1 MKTRILLATSLGALL
16 TLVPGTADAKG
27 AQDATVTGPG
37 LEQPLRLGT
46 QAAASELAQKA
57 GLYEGLFGS
66 TTVTLATSAPAGD
79 LGPRYVAEYRLAAGP
94 DGSVEVRQELYP
106 FADGGAVTYTPP
118 GQRPFESKP
127 SAGGWFRSGAALTDL
142 LVAAG
147 VPAPVGAVIS
157 APRFAG

>member
-1 MKTRILLATSLGALL
+1 MKIRTLLASSLGALL

-46 QAAASELAQKA
+46 QAAAGELAQKA

-66 TTVTLATSAPAGD
+66 TTVALAASAPAGD
-79 LGPRYVAEYRLAAGP
+79 LGPRYVAEYRLSAGP

-106 FADGGAVTYTPP
+106 FAPGGAVTHTPP
-118 GQRPFESKP
+118 GQQPIESESSP
-127 SAGGWFRSGAALTDL
+127 GGWFPAGAALTDL

-147 VPAPVGAVIS
+147 VPAPAGAVIS